1 LLRNRPSKF
10 NLQKKKDRVSQRERT
25 RGECWNIW
33 LSSLT
38 VSGDRENEI
47 RAVQDGCAGVR
58 SIPVLPLGNYF
69 RSAVGMMGT
78 EEEAS
83 SFEKTGG

>member
-1 LLRNRPSKF
+1 MN
-10 NLQKKKDRVSQRERT
+10 E
-25 RGECWNIW
+25 GGYWNIW

-38 VSGDRENEI
+38 VSSDRENEI

-69 RSAVGMMGT
+69 RSAVGMMGA

-83 SFEKTGG
+83 SFEKTSR